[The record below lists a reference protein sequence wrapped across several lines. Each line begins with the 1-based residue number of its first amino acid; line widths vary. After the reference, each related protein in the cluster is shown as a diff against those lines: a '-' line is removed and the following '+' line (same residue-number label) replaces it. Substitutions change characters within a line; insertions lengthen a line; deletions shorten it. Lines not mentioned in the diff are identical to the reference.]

1 MAEVPAQP
9 VTQPYRRPTRFLVA
23 LFIGGILLTVAVGV
37 LGIEG
42 SLSGG
47 IAGTRSGSPP
57 VATSPGNCQG
67 HGALGNFHFS
77 IVAGAHGVR
86 LFNGSSPGP
95 CFAVAAGSVV
105 TVNFSVSA
113 GWNRSESWELIP
125 SSGPADQLPVFAG
138 AGFSDARRTT
148 GIAPG
153 SSVEFTFNAST
164 PGSYRY
170 VSETP
175 GAVDA
180 GMWGPFNVTS
190 VPLTAV
196 SGTSGATGSALGDP
210 GVAAVRGAGRY
221 A

>member
-1 MAEVPAQP
+1 MAELPAQP
-9 VTQPYRRPTRFLVA
+9 ETQPYRRPTRFVLA
-23 LFIGGILLTVAVGV
+23 LFVGGIVLTVAIGVVG
-37 LGIEG
+37 IQG
-42 SLSGG
+42 SLGGG

-57 VATSPGNCQG
+57 AATSPGNCQG
-67 HGALGNFHFS
+67 HGRLGSFHFS

-125 SSGPADQLPVFAG
+125 SSGPSDQLPVFPG
-138 AGFSDARRTT
+138 AGFSDARRTS
-148 GIAPG
+148 GLAPN
-153 SSVEFTFNAST
+153 SSVAFTFNAST
-164 PGSYRY
+164 PGAYRY

-175 GAVDA
+175 GAVGA
-180 GMWGPFNVTS
+180 GMWGPFNVTP
-190 VPLTAV
+190 VPLSAVQPTA
-196 SGTSGATGSALGDP
+196 GATGSALGDP
-210 GVAAVRGAGRY
+210 GVAAVRGAGRF